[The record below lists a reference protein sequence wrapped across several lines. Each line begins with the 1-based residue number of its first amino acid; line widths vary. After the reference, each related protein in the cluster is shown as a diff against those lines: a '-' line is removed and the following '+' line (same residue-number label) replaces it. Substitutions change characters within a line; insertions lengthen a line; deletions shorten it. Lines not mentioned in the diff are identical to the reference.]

1 MSSFKEGGGGE
12 GGHVIVFWKKGGRVK
27 PVGANRSVG
36 GLRVKF
42 RLIEVDPDAVWIW
55 FSRWLAHGL
64 KIGPVS
70 QFPRL
75 TGGYR
80 FNQPGSRY
88 LENWLFAPRYP
99 DMRFYASPPRSLLSS
114 TSSRCNETC
123 SRSQEEECRRFSL
136 SLMSFLSRL
145 RLTVLKVR
153 EKERDIYT
161 DSCVQRF

>member
-1 MSSFKEGGGGE
+1 MSSFKEGGGGGE

-42 RLIEVDPDAVWIW
+42 RLIEVDPDAVRIW

-88 LENWLFAPRYP
+88 LEN
-99 DMRFYASPPRSLLSS
+99 
-114 TSSRCNETC
+114 
-123 SRSQEEECRRFSL
+123 
-136 SLMSFLSRL
+136 
-145 RLTVLKVR
+145 
-153 EKERDIYT
+153 
-161 DSCVQRF
+161 